1 MPVAVSVAAELSSI
15 NYRETAITLTPSDS
29 GRFEVY
35 LDGKKLYDRKEPG
48 AVDFLPALK
57 EIHKIRETVRE
68 LFAEEPATVA
78 AH

>member
-1 MPVAVSVAAELSSI
+1 MAAELCSV
-15 NYRETAITLTPSDS
+15 NYRETAITLTPAEK

-35 LDGKKLYDRKEPG
+35 VDGKKVYDRKEPG

-57 EIHKIRETVRE
+57 EIHKIRDTIGEV
-68 LFAEEPATVA
+68 FAQTPAEA